1 MYEKQNVLYIRQA
14 KKNYRKTL
22 EAIILS
28 CLAGN
33 HTFTF
38 IKLSNLLF
46 SKGYIL
52 VDTLTSFNIMPVLR
66 RMNFCIVINTNPH
79 PHPCYGSSMNIFNSV
94 FQIDVFVNYQ
104 YSYHHLD
111 LITIVVLIVFL
122 QAVSIH

>member
-38 IKLSNLLF
+38 IELSNRLF

-52 VDTLTSFNIMPVLR
+52 VDTLTSFNIMSVLR
-66 RMNFCIVINTNPH
+66 RMNFCIVINTNDH
-79 PHPCYGSSMNIFNSV
+79 NQMHHSALFSDYQ
-94 FQIDVFVNYQ
+94 QID
-104 YSYHHLD
+104 
-111 LITIVVLIVFL
+111 
-122 QAVSIH
+122 IHCAFIIR